1 MLSSGAMTLD
11 LATTLSDRV
20 RGRVI
25 VPRDSDYDEA
35 RSVFNG
41 MLDHRPRLIARP
53 VDAADVASVV
63 RWANDADL
71 PLAVRGGGHSVAG
84 HQHARRRRRHR
95 SLRHAPRVGRP
106 RPRTATAMGGCL
118 LVDLDMATAA
128 HGCAVPSG
136 TFVDTGAAGL
146 TLSGGI
152 GYLVASEGF
161 ACDALVGAE
170 LVTADGTI
178 VDVDGDREPDL
189 LWALRGGGGNFGVVT
204 SLRYRL
210 TTVEQVFGG
219 RLRFRGDGVAD
230 ALERVFEL
238 ERAAPDELSL
248 QAVCWRSAETDG
260 AGLTAIV
267 ALARRR
273 SHGQSRA
280 RLAARSPCALRGWR
294 CSRCHGSRRQASSTP
309 IPFGMRH
316 YWKGHFVRDD
326 DGGAGH
332 RHRRGGGGGGRV
344 RRCPRRAHPRR
355 GPSDPARR
363 RPSADAQRVANVTA
377 LAIWSDPADDA
388 EHVAWARTAAAAF
401 EPFSLTGA
409 GYLNYA
415 ETDQTAARVAA
426 AFGRRLRA
434 AAADQARRR
443 PEQPLPVQREHPAS
457 LTPVSGRGRR
467 GRQTGLVRVR
477 RCYPRPPMTHV
488 FISPHPD
495 DAALSCGGLIASLRE
510 LGPERGPSLGL
521 LGRPPRGRR

>member
-1 MLSSGAMTLD
+1 MLSSDAMTLD

-84 HQHARRRRRHR
+84 HSMPDDAVVIDLSGMRRV
-95 SLRHAPRVGRP
+95 SVDPTQ
-106 RPRTATAMGGCL
+106 RTATAMGGCL

-128 HGCAVPSG
+128 HGCAVSSG

-267 ALARRR
+267 AWRGDAVT
-273 SHGQSRA
+273 GSRA
-280 RLAARSPCALRGWR
+280 LESLRAHPALYEDGLQPLSWLQL
-294 CSRCHGSRRQASSTP
+294 QASSTP

-316 YWKGHFVRDD
+316 YWKGHFVRETTAALATAIVQAGAAAGES
-326 DGGAGH
+326 DGVLVELIHGAAH
-332 RHRRGGGGGGRV
+332 RIAPDTASFGGR
-344 RRCPRRAHPRR
+344 A
-355 GPSDPARR
+355 AL
-363 RPSADAQRVANVTA
+363 ANVTA
-377 LAIWSDPADDA
+377 LAIWSEPADDA
-388 EHVAWARTAAAAF
+388 EHVAWARTATASF
-401 EPFSLTGA
+401 EPFSLAGA
-409 GYLNYA
+409 GYLNYP
-415 ETDQTAARVAA
+415 EVDQSAARVAA
-426 AFGRRLRA
+426 AFGPVAFERLRA
-434 AAADQARRR
+434 IKRRVDPSNR
-443 PEQPLPVQREHPAS
+443 FRFNANIPPA
-457 LTPVSGRGRR
+457 
-467 GRQTGLVRVR
+467 
-477 RCYPRPPMTHV
+477 
-488 FISPHPD
+488 
-495 DAALSCGGLIASLRE
+495 
-510 LGPERGPSLGL
+510 
-521 LGRPPRGRR
+521 